1 MLSPFFV
8 NDKQLKLS
16 RFPLAQVNRSLQ
28 AWDASDEYALNYIKS
43 EQLISATSRVLIF
56 NDAFGALATSF
67 CTPLD
72 LALPD
77 NLSSDLPANLQDNLL
92 DNSLD
97 NKTEV
102 YCINDSYISSQG
114 IAYNIGQNQ
123 LNNSNITQLNSLES
137 LPTNIDVILFKIPK
151 SKSLLIAQLIEIKK
165 SIKKNS
171 IDKNTVFIA
180 ADRAKEI
187 HRSTLV
193 LFEKHLGTTTTSLA
207 VKKARL
213 VFCQFDQK
221 QTHQSPFP
229 TVWPLMNK
237 TLHRDFV
244 ISNHANVYAREKL
257 DIGARYFIENL
268 PDVAQNSQV
277 IDLGCGNGVIGLTVL
292 ANQPTACIQF
302 VDESHMAIS
311 SAQINIETNLPTL
324 VTQCQFHLNDCLTNI
339 ASNSVDLILCN
350 PPFHQQTATTDH
362 IAWQMFKD
370 SHRVLKKGGE
380 LRIIGNRQL
389 AYHIKLK
396 RIFGNEKLIASNDK
410 FVTQSAIK

>member
-28 AWDASDEYALNYIKS
+28 AWDASDEYLLNHLKD
-43 EQLISATSRVLIF
+43 EKLISPTARILIF
-56 NDAFGALATSF
+56 NDAFGALTTSF

-72 LALPD
+72 FDLPD
-77 NLSSDLPANLQDNLL
+77 NLPSDLHANLRG
-92 DNSLD
+92 

-102 YCINDSYISSQG
+102 YCINDSYVSSQG
-114 IAYNIGQNQ
+114 VAYNIDRNQ
-123 LNNSNITQLNSLES
+123 LNNININQLSSLDS
-137 LPTNIDVILFKIPK
+137 LPTNIDVVLFKIPK
-151 SKSLLIAQLIEIKK
+151 NKSLLIAQLIQIQT
-165 SIKKNS
+165 SIEQYS
-171 IDKNTVFIA
+171 VDKNTVFIA

-187 HRSTLV
+187 HRSTLA
-193 LFEKHLGTTTTSLA
+193 LFEKYLGTTTTSLA

-221 QTHQSPFP
+221 QAHESPFP
-229 TVWPLMNK
+229 TVWPLTNK
-237 TLHRDFV
+237 TLNRDFV

-268 PDVAQNSQV
+268 PDVNKHSQV
-277 IDLGCGNGVIGLTVL
+277 IDLGCGNGVIGLTIL
-292 ANQPTACIQF
+292 ANQPSACIQF
-302 VDESHMAIS
+302 VDESHMAIT
-311 SAQINIETNLPTL
+311 SAQLNIETNFPELA
-324 VTQCQFHLNDCLTNI
+324 TQCQFHLNDCLTNI
-339 ASNSVDLILCN
+339 ESNSVDLILCN

>member
-28 AWDASDEYALNYIKS
+28 AWDASDEYLLNHIKD
-43 EQLISATSRVLIF
+43 EKLISPTARILIF
-56 NDAFGALATSF
+56 NDAFGALTTSF

-72 LALPD
+72 FDLPD
-77 NLSSDLPANLQDNLL
+77 NLPSDLHANLRG
-92 DNSLD
+92 

-102 YCINDSYISSQG
+102 YCINDSYVSSQG
-114 IAYNIGQNQ
+114 VAYNIDRNQ
-123 LNNSNITQLNSLES
+123 LNNTNINQLSSLDS
-137 LPTNIDVILFKIPK
+137 LPTNIDVVLFKIPK
-151 SKSLLIAQLIEIKK
+151 SKSLLIAQLIQIQT
-165 SIKKNS
+165 SIEQYS
-171 IDKNTVFIA
+171 VDKNTVFIA

-187 HRSTLV
+187 HRSTLA
-193 LFEKHLGTTTTSLA
+193 LFEKYLGTTTTSLA

-221 QTHQSPFP
+221 QAHESPFP
-229 TVWPLMNK
+229 TVWPLTNK
-237 TLHRDFV
+237 TLNRDFV

-268 PDVAQNSQV
+268 PDVNKHSQV
-277 IDLGCGNGVIGLTVL
+277 IDLGCGNGVIGLTIL
-292 ANQPTACIQF
+292 ANQPSACIQF
-302 VDESHMAIS
+302 VDESHMAIT
-311 SAQINIETNLPTL
+311 SAQLNIETNFPEL

-339 ASNSVDLILCN
+339 ESNSVDLILCN